1 MSEPLEP
8 SAIKDFIKRRHA
20 KDLEFYHEQCALNE
34 KLLAAVP
41 ACFQFWFGKSSTIH
55 NLVIHGYFVE
65 EVKRHPAYMKSVGFT
80 EIEEFVR
87 HLDDLRAA
95 WKDIVQIKHTWDEP
109 NCVKLVFTAI

>member
-1 MSEPLEP
+1 
-8 SAIKDFIKRRHA
+8 
-20 KDLEFYHEQCALNE
+20 
-34 KLLAAVP
+34 
-41 ACFQFWFGKSSTIH
+41 
-55 NLVIHGYFVE
+55 
-65 EVKRHPAYMKSVGFT
+65 VGFT